1 MKAINILGV
10 IIGIFGMVLTL
21 MNVQLE
27 YAEGPPGIG
36 GIYKHD
42 NVGNVFRLLSFL
54 FFALTAI
61 CVFNLYWIRGRRFS
75 K

>member
-1 MKAINILGV
+1 MKAVNILGI
-10 IIGIFGMVLTL
+10 IIGIFGMILTF

-27 YAEGPPGIG
+27 YAEGPPGVG

-61 CVFNLYWIRGRRFS
+61 CVFNLFTISRRRL